1 MDEEVTVCAGTGAGR
16 KSAASKSGERSCR
29 ASFIQT
35 SPTCSPESCEIRGKG
50 HHKLQADIVK
60 NDTWSPRVGT
70 RGGITDIHPPSSC
83 PTEREETYRF
93 STFTTGTRTLDLARE
108 AGLDLFMLLPYEP
121 YNLEPYYL
129 EMID

>member
-50 HHKLQADIVK
+50 HHKLQAMSKTTHGVREWVRVVVSQIYTHPLPAQPREK
-60 NDTWSPRVGT
+60 RPTGLALSPQG
-70 RGGITDIHPPSSC
+70 
-83 PTEREETYRF
+83 
-93 STFTTGTRTLDLARE
+93 
-108 AGLDLFMLLPYEP
+108 
-121 YNLEPYYL
+121 LEPW
-129 EMID
+129 I